1 LSPKF
6 PVLTKVFTNDGVS
19 WINVIDGWL
28 SLDSDA
34 RVLSAADMVVL
45 SLAK

>member
-1 LSPKF
+1 MME
-6 PVLTKVFTNDGVS
+6 
-19 WINVIDGWL
+19 WINVGDGWL

-34 RVLSAADMVVL
+34 RVLSSADMVVL